1 MPTLRGWAALGAA
14 LALAL
19 LWVGFGEELLLALA
33 VFFLLAVGLGS
44 LYVRRAGLN
53 VTMSR
58 AVSPRQVHDGDRAIV
73 EVTMTSSRRLHEA
86 VIEDLV
92 HGLGAASFVA
102 SRVKPA
108 SPMVARYEVLCR
120 PRGVY
125 RLGPATVKVHDP
137 LDLAEFAVTAGRA
150 DRLVVYPQVEALE
163 GTPTV
168 RGQDPNVNTASA
180 SFSLTGGEDFFTL
193 REYQQGDDLRRVH
206 WPSSAKRDQLM
217 IKQLEMPWQSRALV
231 LLDPRAQAYQTPES
245 FEHAVRGAASA
256 LAHLFRY
263 GYSPTLWVGDADVM
277 TVSSSQAYSIAMERL
292 ATIKTSRGI
301 DLKAAVGRMRRS
313 GMAGGA
319 MVLVTGIPD
328 ESHLAVYR
336 TLGRDYVRTLLMS
349 VVKEPNDAILQFKAA
364 GAVTVLSSSA
374 SKWAPAWQQAME
386 RAWSSATAG

>member
-14 LALAL
+14 LALGL
-19 LWVGFGEELLLALA
+19 LWVGFGEQLLLALA
-33 VFFLLAVGLGS
+33 TFLLLAVTFGS

-53 VTMSR
+53 VAMSR
-58 AVSPRQVHDGDRAIV
+58 VVAPIQVHDGDRAIV
-73 EVTMTSSRRLHEA
+73 EVKMTSSRRLHEA
-86 VIEDLV
+86 VVEDVV

-102 SRVKPA
+102 SRVRPA

-120 PRGVY
+120 PRGIY
-125 RLGPATVKVHDP
+125 KLGPATVKVHDP
-137 LDLAEFAVTAGRA
+137 LDLSEYAVIAGKA
-150 DRLVVYPQVEALE
+150 DRLVVYPQVEQLT
-163 GTPTV
+163 GVPTV

-206 WPSSAKRDQLM
+206 WPSSARRDKLM

-231 LLDPRAQAYQTPES
+231 LLDPRSQSYQTPES

-256 LAHLFRY
+256 VAHLYRS
-263 GYSPTLWVGDADVM
+263 GYSPTLWVGDPEVINVA
-277 TVSSSQAYSIAMERL
+277 SSQAYTSAMEQL
-292 ATIKTSRGI
+292 ATVSTGRDV
-301 DLKAAVGRMRRS
+301 DLRSAVGRMRRS

-319 MVLVTGIPD
+319 MVLVTGTPD
-328 ESHLAVYR
+328 NSHLAVYR

-349 VVKEPNDAILQFKAA
+349 VTNAPNDAILQFRAA
-364 GAVTVLSSSA
+364 GAVTVLSSST
-374 SKWAPAWQQAME
+374 SKWAPAWHEAME